1 MLPFLFGHQAKVQV
15 DLIWSTDCPVA
26 QRWVQKVAA
35 WQHDHPKAQVIWWFP
50 NDSLPATHAYAKRFH
65 LTGDLRATQGADL
78 AFQFA
83 LDRFPSA
90 VIRRGDQA
98 VFVGGVGLAP
108 NPDSRFLLAEG
119 YAAAISGKSMIPSR
133 SEPQGCTLPDP
144 LIEKPHSPVTYL
156 RHIKPIVG
164 QYCLPCHSPG
174 GAAPFRLDRYPDV
187 RRWSHMILDVLRREK
202 MPPVRLYDK
211 LRNTVPA
218 PSSVAIEQF
227 QIWRDFGAPVGSGPD
242 NNQGVHQIP
251 KNRTDFSV
259 TSPKMGRFRF
269 VDVSFPQVERTSG
282 YTIIGAPQ
290 GSVRMV
296 WTYLAPLSPRP
307 LIEDKGERW
316 KSIPK
321 EWEFVHAGLPN
332 SPLTSVPYFFSA
344 EGRRPVVRLLLYGS
358 SEQRAVK
365 LSLTPLTSPKASPA
379 RSLRFPLE
387 SGRFAAFNGVVDLST
402 AIEFASPK
410 HALSFTAVGDPTPSS
425 VTLFGPNSSWIV
437 GKLMAGSFM
446 PTAFFS
452 SSAAASQIALN
463 VTYGDDNMTGQPG
476 PRNITF
482 GDNWNEA
489 RLEAYLVI
497 PAAN

>member
-35 WQHDHPKAQVIWWFP
+35 WHHDHPSAQVIWWFP
-50 NDSLPATHAYAKRFH
+50 NDSLPATQAYAKRFH

-90 VIRRGDQA
+90 VVRRGDQA
-98 VFVGGVGLAP
+98 VFVGGVGLAT

-119 YAAAISGKSMIPSR
+119 YAAAIAGKSMIPSR

-144 LIEKPHSPVTYL
+144 LIAKPNSPVSYL
-156 RHIKPIVG
+156 KHIKPLIG

-211 LRNTVPA
+211 IRNSVPA

-227 QIWRDFGAPVGSGPD
+227 QVWRDFGAPDGTGPD
-242 NNQGVHQIP
+242 NNPEVQQIP
-251 KNRTDFSV
+251 KNRTEISV

-269 VDVSFPQVERTSG
+269 IDVSLQKVERTSG

-296 WTYLAPLSPRP
+296 WTFLAQPSPRP

-332 SPLTSVPYFFSA
+332 SSLTSVPYFFSA
-344 EGRRPVVRLLLYGS
+344 EGRKPVVRLLLYGS
-358 SEQRAVK
+358 GEQRAVK
-365 LSLTPLTSPKASPA
+365 LSLTPLTPPKTNPA
-379 RSLRFPLE
+379 RSLRFPFE
-387 SGRFAAFNGVVDLST
+387 SGQFAAFNGVVDLST
-402 AIEFASPK
+402 AIDFANPK
-410 HALSFTAVGDPTPSS
+410 RALSFTAIGDPTPSS
-425 VTLFGPNSSWIV
+425 VTLFGPNSSWLI
-437 GKLMAGSFM
+437 GKLMTGSFM
-446 PTAFFS
+446 PTAIFS
-452 SSAAASQIALN
+452 SSATASQVALN
-463 VTYGDDNMTGQPG
+463 VTYGDDNMTGLPG